1 VLAAMILALTA
12 CSSGSAQQQE
22 AKPRTLPEE
31 GKALSPGEYRS
42 GEFKPSLTFSIG
54 KGWSLFDVDESDAF
68 ALSNPEQTR
77 WVGFTNVKVSLQAH
91 REGHP
96 NGRVKRSEGSRGSGW
111 LVPRPPL
118 PSNF

>member
-1 VLAAMILALTA
+1 MILALTA

-77 WVGFTNVKVSLQAH
+77 WVGFTNVKEVYKPTAKGTLTGES
-91 REGHP
+91 
-96 NGRVKRSEGSRGSGW
+96 NVVKAPED
-111 LVPRPPL
+111 
-118 PSNF
+118 